1 MHCPLLQLSEYEP
14 LEGSQRVGSVLRLAL
29 FVPVAFSVPYVGLLL
44 NLEFPWLNLLTIALL
59 TSFSALW
66 TTRARLWRSLVSVG
80 WSSVLEV
87 GVLVSVVVGLTYSQV
102 ACGPLE
108 RCVSNDFFGLPPI
121 TVSEWDFVSTMILMV
136 ATVFAEEVAYR
147 AYVINEMLRVTNAK
161 TLIFLTSSLLIGLKD
176 FLYSYYLTGSLS
188 FYLIPLIG
196 EEVAGGL
203 FIGLCYLYTDRNLLA
218 CVALRS
224 CYTYVDKVLRVFSW
238 FSILP
243 LGRAALIAVP
253 AVVAVYSHVGVKRL
267 TVMIR
272 SRPEADHI
280 LAHP

>member
-1 MHCPLLQLSEYEP
+1 M
-14 LEGSQRVGSVLRLAL
+14 EGRRRFGPVLRLAL
-29 FVPVAFSVPYVGLLL
+29 FVPVAYSVPYIGLLV

-59 TSFSALW
+59 SFFSALW
-66 TTRARLWRSLVSVG
+66 ATRARLWRSLMSVG
-80 WSSVLEV
+80 WSSVIEV
-87 GVLVSVVVGLTYSQV
+87 GVLVSVVIGLTYSQV

-108 RCVSNDFFGLPPI
+108 GCVGNDFFGLRPM

-147 AYVINEMLRVTNAK
+147 AYVINEMLRITDAK

-176 FLYSYYLTGSLS
+176 FLYSYYLTGGLS

-253 AVVAVYSHVGVKRL
+253 AVVAVYSHVGLKRL

-272 SRPEADHI
+272 SRYANAPQ
-280 LAHP
+280 LNSSLKTGNPP

>member
-1 MHCPLLQLSEYEP
+1 MKTQGRSRAKRRSTGRPKRDEAVRS
-14 LEGSQRVGSVLRLAL
+14 
-29 FVPVAFSVPYVGLLL
+29 
-44 NLEFPWLNLLTIALL
+44 
-59 TSFSALW
+59 
-66 TTRARLWRSLVSVG
+66 RAREERSSPTVI
-80 WSSVLEV
+80 
-87 GVLVSVVVGLTYSQV
+87 GLTYSQV

-108 RCVSNDFFGLPPI
+108 GCVGNDFFGLRPM

-147 AYVINEMLRVTNAK
+147 AYVINEMLRITDAK

-224 CYTYVDKVLRVFSW
+224 CYTYVDKV
-238 FSILP
+238 
-243 LGRAALIAVP
+243 
-253 AVVAVYSHVGVKRL
+253 
-267 TVMIR
+267 
-272 SRPEADHI
+272 
-280 LAHP
+280 

>member
-1 MHCPLLQLSEYEP
+1 M
-14 LEGSQRVGSVLRLAL
+14 EGRRRFGPVLRLAL
-29 FVPVAFSVPYVGLLL
+29 FVPVAYSVPYIGLLV

-59 TSFSALW
+59 SFFSAFW
-66 TTRARLWRSLVSVG
+66 ATRARLWRSLMSVG

-87 GVLVSVVVGLTYSQV
+87 GVLVSVVIGLTYSQV

-108 RCVSNDFFGLPPI
+108 GCVGNDFFGLRPM

-147 AYVINEMLRVTNAK
+147 AYVINEMLRITNAK

-188 FYLIPLIG
+188 FYLLPLIG

-238 FSILP
+238 FSLLP

-267 TVMIR
+267 TVVIR
-272 SRPEADHI
+272 SRSANAPQVSPS
-280 LAHP
+280 LKGGNPP